1 MSRCGHEGGRR
12 FCRGCRGS
20 RGRREAVR
28 GHLGADQ
35 LGSAFGDGAK
45 AWPLAP
51 V

>member
-1 MSRCGHEGGRR
+1 
-12 FCRGCRGS
+12 
-20 RGRREAVR
+20 VR